1 MLRGNGKLRLSARD
15 LRRWVR
21 ITGFEPVGIRCIDDL
36 VEYVRACKA
45 HFWGTSEDTR
55 LVHWLIDEEFNRCVG
70 GDDAEDAGDS
80 DDRGSACIQPS
91 LPPHINAG
99 LKALAGGRAALERE
113 LLWLVALG
121 HAETSRAVEL
131 HRMLTLRKIPVL
143 RLVGHGSDEGA
154 GADDPEPE
162 SNR

>member
-15 LRRWVR
+15 VRRWVR
-21 ITGFEPVGIRCIDDL
+21 MAGFEPVGIRCVDDL

-55 LVHWLIDEEFNRCVG
+55 LIHWLIDEEFNRCVG
-70 GDDAEDAGDS
+70 GDDAGDT
-80 DDRGSACIQPS
+80 DDCDGRDSACFQPNS
-91 LPPHINAG
+91 LPHSNAG
-99 LKALAGGRAALERE
+99 LQALAGGRAAPERE

-131 HRMLTLRKIPVL
+131 HRMLSLRRTGAL
-143 RLVGHGSDEGA
+143 RLVGHGSDA
-154 GADDPEPE
+154 GAVVEDPEPE